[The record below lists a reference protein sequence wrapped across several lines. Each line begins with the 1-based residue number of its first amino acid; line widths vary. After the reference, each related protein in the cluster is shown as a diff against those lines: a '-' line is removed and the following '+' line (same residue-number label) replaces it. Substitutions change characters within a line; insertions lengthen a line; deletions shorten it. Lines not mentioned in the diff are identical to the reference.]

1 MNTEPSASRS
11 SGATFVA
18 LFVAAL
24 AILFIVRVV
33 EVLVV
38 LFLAVLC
45 AVYLSAITDLLE
57 RRFRVARLL
66 GLTAAV
72 LATLAVVAGIGAI
85 ILSPVVEQTQALIAG
100 LPQTLTNTQNV
111 IAAWAREY
119 PFLRN
124 TELANPQSGLV
135 AGLINDATTFLR
147 GSLPRYVTGSGKLF
161 IESASVVVMALYL
174 ARQPRLYSDGILS
187 LIAPRHRPVA
197 ARIVE
202 DAKATL
208 RAWVV
213 AQILAMLV
221 LAILTAI
228 GLWVLGV
235 PYWLAFGI
243 FTGLVAVVPFFGSL
257 VSTLLPALF
266 VVGTGDWV
274 GVLAVLALGVVVHI
288 LEANVVVPRIMER
301 QVSLPPVLTITS
313 VLVMGTLLGAVG
325 LVVAVPL
332 LAVVIVVVRHV
343 VQGEI
348 YGDGARYEAAV
359 LRPAAEPATR
369 VTKETVPV

>member
-1 MNTEPSASRS
+1 M
-11 SGATFVA
+11 A

-257 VSTLLPALF
+257 VSTPIINYPQ
-266 VVGTGDWV
+266 VGI
-274 GVLAVLALGVVVHI
+274 LGLHKTQD
-288 LEANVVVPRIMER
+288 R
-301 QVSLPPVLTITS
+301 PVAIN
-313 VLVMGTLLGAVG
+313 GQ
-325 LVVAVPL
+325 
-332 LAVVIVVVRHV
+332 VVIRPMMYIALSYDHRIVEGAHAVQFLVRV
-343 VQGEI
+343 KELI
-348 YGDGARYEAAV
+348 ED
-359 LRPAAEPATR
+359 PAAMLIE
-369 VTKETVPV
+369 

>member
-1 MNTEPSASRS
+1 
-11 SGATFVA
+11 VA

-343 VQGEI
+343 VQGQI